1 MMWTASG
8 CGGARRGASR
18 TQGGAFEAAPAGSDL
33 RLDAEGSTRTWTR
46 RVAAAASAR
55 DVARAST
62 SADASTSANARAS
75 VPPRASRVAAH
86 SPGADA
92 AWRRPGWTR
101 DALYALTDPQV
112 SNALA
117 GAGAGAIAATI
128 VCPLDVLK
136 TRLQVST
143 LRSGGDA
150 YVSTYQSLAHIAKTE
165 GVHGLYR
172 GLTPTIVALLPNW
185 AVYFT
190 VYESLKQVMSG
201 GEEGH
206 NGPPQHMASAAG
218 AGAATVLFT
227 NPLWVVKT
235 RLQVQHSEALRA
247 SMPQRVPYRG
257 TANALYRVA
266 TEEGFR
272 GVYSGLAPSLA
283 GISHV
288 VIQFPVYERLKI
300 ELAERRGAP
309 PRESH
314 PRISPPWSW
323 CARPRWRKWW
333 RAALRILTR

>member
-1 MMWTASG
+1 MSGARCGRDVCIRDPSPGRARETFAKARSCVVPRWNPGHFRARRVIELGPPDGWRPAVPPRQHCARARSVRGRAGGSREWFGREMMWTASG

-101 DALYALTDPQV
+101 DVLYALTDPQV

-136 TRLQVST
+136 TRLQVSP
-143 LRSGGDA
+143 LRCSGGDA

-165 GVHGLYR
+165 GVPDCTEVSPRPSSPSY
-172 GLTPTIVALLPNW
+172 PTGRCISPC
-185 AVYFT
+185 T
-190 VYESLKQVMSG
+190 
-201 GEEGH
+201 
-206 NGPPQHMASAAG
+206 
-218 AGAATVLFT
+218 
-227 NPLWVVKT
+227 
-235 RLQVQHSEALRA
+235 RA
-247 SMPQRVPYRG
+247 SSR
-257 TANALYRVA
+257 
-266 TEEGFR
+266 
-272 GVYSGLAPSLA
+272 
-283 GISHV
+283 
-288 VIQFPVYERLKI
+288 
-300 ELAERRGAP
+300 
-309 PRESH
+309 
-314 PRISPPWSW
+314 
-323 CARPRWRKWW
+323 
-333 RAALRILTR
+333 